1 MDVLRSFPLQLLGLR
16 DFLILGSLGAYRL
29 WLHPLRSYPGP
40 RWWALWR
47 VPYLQS
53 TIRGTIV
60 RDLQRLHEQYGP
72 VVRIAPD
79 ELSFINPEAAKPIY
93 TSNPEFS
100 KDPMHLPP
108 FHNGVPGILAA
119 DHAHHRRYRRL
130 LAFSFS
136 DKGLKAQQGMI
147 QQYIDQLIV
156 RLHENCSTGPVDMTL
171 WYNWATF
178 DIIGD
183 LAFGESFGCL
193 EKVETHPWIASIQGN
208 VKAIPILNALRRY
221 RLSGVLGLLAPRN
234 LLEMRRRNA
243 QFTADKVDRRLQHP
257 GTARG
262 DLWDSV
268 LADNP
273 NGESPMSRDEMVSNA
288 SAIVLAGS
296 ETSATLLSGCTWL
309 LLKNPE
315 YLNTL
320 TERVRSQFARA
331 ADIDAQ
337 TVTQV
342 EGLQAVLE
350 ESLRLYPPVP
360 MQSNRIVPP
369 QGAQIAGMWVPGGVS
384 LQQTSVAVQQ
394 FVACRSADNFH
405 RPNEFLPQRWQGQGE
420 FANDRREA
428 SQPFSIG
435 PRNCIGRQLAYA
447 EMRLI
452 LVHVL
457 WHFNLRLDQGRM
469 KDADWLAEQGI
480 WILWDKNHCG
490 LCWNRGREKVE
501 EDDAT

>member
-1 MDVLRSFPLQLLGLR
+1 MPLLLRAPLLAATA
-16 DFLILGSLGAYRL
+16 ILGIVVYRL

-40 RWWALWR
+40 RWWAIWR
-47 VPYLQS
+47 IPYLQS

-60 RDLQRLHEQYGP
+60 RDIQKLHRQYGP

-79 ELSFINPEAAKPIY
+79 ELSYITPDAAKPIY
-93 TSNPEFS
+93 TSNPEFP

-108 FHNGVPGILAA
+108 FHNGAPGILAA

-130 LAFSFS
+130 LAHAFS
-136 DKGLKAQQGMI
+136 DKGLRAQQGMI
-147 QQYIDQLIV
+147 QQHVDRLIA
-156 RLHENCSTGPVDMTL
+156 RLRENCAKGSLDMTV
-171 WYNWATF
+171 WFNWATF

-208 VKAIPILNALRRY
+208 VKAIPVLNALRRY
-221 RLSGVLGLLAPRN
+221 GLTGILGLLAPRK

-243 QFTADKVDRRLQHP
+243 QFTADKVDRRLEHA
-257 GTARG
+257 GTTRG

-268 LADNP
+268 LADKP
-273 NGESPMSRDEMVSNA
+273 DGEAPMTRAEMVSNA

-296 ETSATLLSGCTWL
+296 ETSASLLSGCIWL
-309 LLKNPE
+309 LLTNRQ
-315 YLNTL
+315 YLAGL
-320 TERVRSQFARA
+320 TEEVRARFARA

-337 TVTQV
+337 SVTQI
-342 EGLQAVLE
+342 EGLQAMLE

-369 QGAQIAGMWVPGGVS
+369 QGALIAGKWVPEG
-384 LQQTSVAVQQ
+384 TSVAVQQ
-394 FVACRSADNFH
+394 FAACRSAANFH
-405 RPNEFLPQRWQGQGE
+405 RPDEFLPQRWQGLGE
-420 FANDRREA
+420 FANDRHEV

-447 EMRLI
+447 ETRLI
-452 LVHVL
+452 LAHLL
-457 WHFNLRLDQGRM
+457 WHFDLQLDRGRM
-469 KDADWLAEQGI
+469 GDADWLMSQGI
-480 WILWDKNHCG
+480 WILWDKSP
-490 LCWNRGREKVE
+490 LWVE
-501 EDDAT
+501 LTPRRTG

>member
-1 MDVLRSFPLQLLGLR
+1 MFTQLPTFIGAVLASAVALLGV
-16 DFLILGSLGAYRL
+16 SVYRL
-29 WLHPLRSYPGP
+29 WLHPLRDYPGP
-40 RWWALWR
+40 WFWIIWR

-60 RDLQRLHEQYGP
+60 RDVQNLHKRYGP

-79 ELSFINPEAAKPIY
+79 ELSYITPEAAKPIY
-93 TSNPEFS
+93 TSSPEFP

-108 FHNGVPGILAA
+108 FHNGAPGILAA

-130 LAFSFS
+130 LAFAFS
-136 DKGLKAQQGMI
+136 DKGLRAQQGMI
-147 QQYIDQLIV
+147 QQYVDQLIV
-156 RLHENCSTGPVDMTL
+156 RLHENCSKGPVDMTV
-171 WYNWATF
+171 WFNWATF

-193 EKVETHPWIASIQGN
+193 DNGKTHPWIASIQGN

-221 RLSGVLGLLAPRN
+221 RVNGILGMLAPPK
-234 LLEMRRRNA
+234 LVEMRQKNA
-243 QFTADKVDRRLQHP
+243 QFTADKVDCRLQHA
-257 GTARG
+257 GTTRG

-268 LADNP
+268 LADKHDDEP
-273 NGESPMSRDEMVSNA
+273 PMTRAEMVSNA

-309 LLKNPE
+309 LLNSPKHLKE
-315 YLNTL
+315 L
-320 TERVRSQFARA
+320 TEHIRSRFVRA

-337 TVTQV
+337 SVTQIQ
-342 EGLQAVLE
+342 GLQAVLE

-369 QGAQIAGMWVPGGVS
+369 QGAHIAGKWVAGG
-384 LQQTSVAVQQ
+384 TSVAVQQ
-394 FVACRSADNFH
+394 FAACRSDDNFH
-405 RPNEFLPQRWQGQGE
+405 RPNEFRPERWQGIGE
-420 FANDRREA
+420 FANDRRDV

-452 LVHVL
+452 VAHLL
-457 WHFNLRLDQGRM
+457 WHFDLELDQSRM
-469 KDADWLAEQGI
+469 KATDWLAEQGI
-480 WILWDKNHCG
+480 WILWDKSP
-490 LCWNRGREKVE
+490 LWVVLRPRKKDLEY
-501 EDDAT
+501 DAPASRNG

>member
-1 MDVLRSFPLQLLGLR
+1 MAFPLFTLAGALLMVAL
-16 DFLILGSLGAYRL
+16 LLLSTAVYRL

-40 RWWALWR
+40 RWWAVWR
-47 VPYLQS
+47 GPYLNS
-53 TIRGTIV
+53 TIRGAIV
-60 RDLQRLHEQYGP
+60 RDIQQLHRQYGP

-79 ELSFINPEAAKPIY
+79 ELSYITPDAAKPIY
-93 TSNPEFS
+93 TSNPEFP

-108 FHNGVPGILAA
+108 FHNGAPGILAA

-130 LAFSFS
+130 LSHAFS
-136 DKGLKAQQGMI
+136 DKGLRAQQGMI
-147 QQYIDQLIV
+147 QQHIDRLIG
-156 RLHENCSTGPVDMTL
+156 RLYENCLTGPLDMTM
-171 WYNWATF
+171 WFNWATF

-193 EKVETHPWIASIQGN
+193 DRVVTHPWIASIQGN

-221 RLSGVLGLLAPRN
+221 RLTGILGLLAPRK

-243 QFTADKVDRRLQHP
+243 QFTSDKVDRRLAHA

-268 LADNP
+268 LADQP
-273 NGESPMSRDEMVSNA
+273 DSEPPMSRAEMVSNA

-296 ETSATLLSGCTWL
+296 ETSATLLSGCIWL
-309 LLKNPE
+309 LLTNNDH
-315 YLNTL
+315 LQQL
-320 TERVRSQFARA
+320 TERVRSQFVTA
-331 ADIDAQ
+331 AEIDAQ
-337 TVTQV
+337 SVTRI

-369 QGAQIAGMWVPGGVS
+369 QGAQIAGRWVPGG
-384 LQQTSVAVQQ
+384 TSIAVQQ
-394 FVACRSADNFH
+394 FAACRSEENFH
-405 RPNEFLPQRWQGQGE
+405 RPDEFRPERWQGNGE
-420 FANDRREA
+420 FANDRRET

-452 LVHVL
+452 LAHLL
-457 WHFNLRLDQGRM
+457 WHFDLQLDHTRM
-469 KDADWLAEQGI
+469 QEMDWLAEQGI
-480 WILWDKNHCG
+480 WILWDKKP
-490 LCWNRGREKVE
+490 LWVVLEPRRR
-501 EDDAT
+501 D